1 MRLPGVSFREALTG
15 NYWLL
20 EQPTDERA
28 IAVNLS
34 AHSRDLRV
42 LAHPRTWRLSG
53 TIDAE
58 RLAVGRALH
67 GTLDFKLL
75 DERRLPYRFTFQADD
90 GRRYEFSGQKEWNS
104 LAPIESITLLRAS
117 LYDERGEEFARA
129 TLRWDLRA
137 DWARWLGGWRL
148 TGPSSP

>member
-28 IAVNLS
+28 IAVNLC

-58 RLAVGRALH
+58 RLA
-67 GTLDFKLL
+67 L

-90 GRRYEFSGQKEWNS
+90 GRRYEFSGQKEWHS

-117 LYDERGEEFARA
+117 LYNERGEEFARV

-137 DWARWLGGWRL
+137 DWARWLGGWRF
-148 TGPSSP
+148 TGRSSP